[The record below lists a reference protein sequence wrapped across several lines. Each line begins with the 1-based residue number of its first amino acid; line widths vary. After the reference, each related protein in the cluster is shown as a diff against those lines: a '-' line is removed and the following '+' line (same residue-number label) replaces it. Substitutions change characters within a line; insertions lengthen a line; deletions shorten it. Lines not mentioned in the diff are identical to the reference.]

1 MYGKIAFT
9 ILNIIAIVVMFFTNR
24 AVKKVKDVYM
34 RWLSKTMLFATVSI
48 IANIFIAFSVHP
60 VMAQIAYCFYFSS
73 IDWMI
78 MFLGGFVSI
87 YTGHDRIRDT
97 IGIPMRVIL
106 ILDTLSIFLNI
117 VFGHMFEI
125 TEQYSKTGVVFYLTS
140 PHPLFNVHLTLDYL
154 MIILMFVFLFMK
166 IAKSYS
172 YYLNRYI
179 SILSVVTFIV
189 LLNVVYMLFSLPL
202 DISVLFYPVSVVLI
216 YYFAEKR
223 VPRAIRSSVM
233 RNAVQVMSEGL
244 ILFDIEGHCLYTN
257 HFVSDYFGF
266 DMESFDLSRE
276 PLRTI
281 LGGQTI
287 TEATPFS
294 TEYVREKDGH
304 EEHFVITFNKF
315 FDKKKRILGA
325 YVVIDDTTSAHRV
338 MVELESA
345 REDADKA
352 SKAKSDFLA
361 NMSHEIR
368 TPLNSLLG
376 MNEMVFRESDDPKVK
391 EYSENIRMAG
401 DSLLSLINDIL
412 DFSKIEA
419 GRMEIIP
426 DSYSFHKVLRDC
438 YNMMAPTATEKG
450 LFLNIE
456 CDENLPAKLQGDEVR
471 IRQILSNLLSNAV
484 KYTRE
489 GGITIS
495 VSFDDYEPGSINIKV
510 DVKDTGVGIS
520 EENQQVL
527 FDAFRRVDESKNRN
541 IEGTGLGLAITK
553 QLVGLMKGELSV
565 RSKQGAGSTFTV
577 IIPQL
582 VLDAAPLGKF
592 TTSAVKAGK
601 KYKEKFVAPDAKI
614 LVVDDVPMNIKVV
627 QALLS
632 KNQMQV
638 KTAGGGKEA
647 IDMCKAEKFDLVLM
661 DHMMP
666 APDGVEAFREIKKD
680 SANIE
685 TPVIVLTANAINGAD
700 KEYLKIGFT
709 DYLSKPVR
717 GTELEDMLIK
727 HLPSGKVEM
736 RDGAQTG

>member
-1 MYGKIAFT
+1 
-9 ILNIIAIVVMFFTNR
+9 
-24 AVKKVKDVYM
+24 
-34 RWLSKTMLFATVSI
+34 
-48 IANIFIAFSVHP
+48 
-60 VMAQIAYCFYFSS
+60 
-73 IDWMI
+73 
-78 MFLGGFVSI
+78 
-87 YTGHDRIRDT
+87 
-97 IGIPMRVIL
+97 
-106 ILDTLSIFLNI
+106 
-117 VFGHMFEI
+117 
-125 TEQYSKTGVVFYLTS
+125 
-140 PHPLFNVHLTLDYL
+140 
-154 MIILMFVFLFMK
+154 
-166 IAKSYS
+166 
-172 YYLNRYI
+172 
-179 SILSVVTFIV
+179 
-189 LLNVVYMLFSLPL
+189 
-202 DISVLFYPVSVVLI
+202 
-216 YYFAEKR
+216 
-223 VPRAIRSSVM
+223 
-233 RNAVQVMSEGL
+233 MSEGL

-266 DMESFDLSRE
+266 DMESFDLSKE
-276 PLRTI
+276 PLNSI

-287 TEATPFS
+287 TEAKPFS

-304 EEHFVITFNKF
+304 EEHFVITLNKF

-338 MVELESA
+338 MVELERA

-582 VLDAAPLGKF
+582 VLDAAPSGKF

-647 IDMCKAEKFDLVLM
+647 INICKTEKFDLILM